1 MVSSHFSSL
10 PPSYSSH
17 QPPKVTWVKIPPAHK
32 NANVHIKV
40 IPTVITKFSL
50 LGGYQSHAGLPEGGD
65 SSLFSRSCYFV
76 TWALKYLRLPRASK
90 VSFNFF
96 ISGHNLFPMSPPS
109 ISRNIVQFM
118 GLNTIQGVRK
128 KKKKKKKK
136 TTHPFSSNSSF
147 NQQLHEVKLQVY
159 EWMHRDSGTW
169 GWRCF
174 LYFQCLSPSSA
185 SQKCPTLT
193 KST

>member
-1 MVSSHFSSL
+1 MSLKCTSVVSGSPKGQGSYKFPNQIFSSGDHMVSSHFSSL

-128 KKKKKKKK
+128 KKKKKPLILSLQIFLS
-136 TTHPFSSNSSF
+136 TNSYM
-147 NQQLHEVKLQVY
+147 K
-159 EWMHRDSGTW
+159 
-169 GWRCF
+169 
-174 LYFQCLSPSSA
+174 
-185 SQKCPTLT
+185 
-193 KST
+193 